1 MPTHRVRLLPQ
12 TELPGVLN
20 LNIKANAN
28 NIPQGL
34 FNPVG
39 ARLKQD
45 NGFGTE
51 KPPLTTW
58 EVVSQAQLA
67 ELLEPNLLY
76 ELGFYYNEISGIGD
90 RYVRYAKFTEAEVL
104 PLQATGCA
112 AFYDESGD
120 RMLPRFE
127 AHMERLREY
136 HMMSTE
142 MVKWAEYLRERV
154 VLVDASDIIC
164 RSVQGVTP
172 M

>member
-1 MPTHRVRLLPQ
+1 VQDLTDIIEVSGGFNVYMAKGLQDWRDARQ
-12 TELPGVLN
+12 RGE
-20 LNIKANAN
+20 
-28 NIPQGL
+28 IPAP
-34 FNPVG
+34 FVFRIFG
-39 ARLKQD
+39 A
-45 NGFGTE
+45 E

-90 RYVRYAKFTEAEVL
+90 RYVRYAEFTEAEVL
-104 PLQATGCA
+104 PLQATGSA

-142 MVKWAEYLRERV
+142 MVKWAECLRERV